1 MGRNYNHDYNHRIAI
16 LEHTSNLLSGP
27 RAESYGDFG
36 EQMRSIAGAFTAITG
51 EEISPNHV
59 AILLMLLKLRRLET
73 GWDLDSCV
81 DLAGYAAL
89 IGEYFTD
96 G

>member
-1 MGRNYNHDYNHRIAI
+1 MGRNHNHRIAI
-16 LEHTSNLLSGP
+16 LEHTANLLSGS
-27 RAESYGDFG
+27 RADSYGDFG
-36 EQMRSIAGAFTAITG
+36 EQMRSIAGAFTAVTG
-51 EEISPNHV
+51 KEIQPNHV
-59 AILLMLLKLRRLET
+59 ALLLMLLKLRRLET